1 MSGIEFEGYEALV
14 SELRATA
21 PVVPE
26 SLRERV
32 LEGAPAPRRQR
43 SRRRRLALVVVPLA
57 VVLAVGAAVVH
68 GVVKS
73 GSNGSGAV
81 SAYAPVLGVARGAVH
96 GPAKTATNS
105 AAKPLLAPGQ
115 LKQGNAL
122 TRHKSYSVDEQ
133 ALRGAVPA
141 TAVGSGSALRS
152 LQIPRNRLVHAAA
165 SLEVRVT
172 GRSELS
178 KATNQATQDVAALG
192 GYAQSVRYS
201 ASHNGGGSAVLALRV
216 PVQRA
221 ETAIGKLGGLGTLLS
236 QQVSTQDLQ
245 AKLTSQTSQ
254 IGSLRRAIA
263 VYVSALQSTTL
274 PASQRAILQ
283 IRLNNARRSL
293 SRLEHARKGTLAA
306 GANADISLVL
316 TTQKG
321 AVVATH
327 HREGRLGRLLGDA
340 AHFLALEGIILL
352 YALIVLA
359 PVILLVALGWWILRE
374 RRRRE
379 ERLLANA

>member
-21 PVVPE
+21 PVAPE

-32 LEGAPAPRRQR
+32 LEGAPATRVRR
-43 SRRRRLALVVVPLA
+43 SKKRRLALVVVPIA

-68 GVVKS
+68 GFVKS
-73 GSNGSGAV
+73 GSSVTAHSAALIDNARVPPTAGSN
-81 SAYAPVLGVARGAVH
+81 
-96 GPAKTATNS
+96 TATTASSS
-105 AAKPLLAPGQ
+105 AAPKAIPRSVTHGKVAFSAHQSALQQDSLLG
-115 LKQGNAL
+115 
-122 TRHKSYSVDEQ
+122 
-133 ALRGAVPA
+133 VPA
-141 TAVGSGSALRS
+141 TAVGSGSALRA
-152 LQIPRNRLVHAAA
+152 LTIPTNRLVHAVA
-165 SLEVRVT
+165 SLEVRVP

-216 PVQRA
+216 PVQKA
-221 ETAIGKLGGLGTLLS
+221 EAAIGKLGSLGTLLS

-245 AKLTSQTSQ
+245 AKLTSQTTG
-254 IGSLRRAIA
+254 IGSLKRAIA
-263 VYVSALQSTTL
+263 VYTSALQSTTL

-321 AVVATH
+321 AAVVTH
-327 HREGRLGRLLGDA
+327 HKEGRLGRLLGDA

-379 ERLLANA
+379 ERLLAGA

>member
-21 PVVPE
+21 PVAPE

-32 LEGAPAPRRQR
+32 LEGAPAPRVRR
-43 SRRRRLALVVVPLA
+43 SRKRRLALVVVPLA

-68 GVVKS
+68 GVVSS
-73 GSNGSGAV
+73 GSNHSSAAAVPFERVPGAATSGTNGGAV
-81 SAYAPVLGVARGAVH
+81 RHTIAH
-96 GPAKTATNS
+96 NS
-105 AAKPLLAPGQ
+105 IPKERALSP
-115 LKQGNAL
+115 LKQGVQKKTYAL
-122 TRHKSYSVDEQ
+122 GFAPGTPKVLATDAG
-133 ALRGAVPA
+133 ALA
-141 TAVGSGSALRS
+141 
-152 LQIPRNRLVHAAA
+152 IPTHRLVHAAA

-192 GYAQSVRYS
+192 GYAQSVRYA
-201 ASHNGGGSAVLALRV
+201 ASHNGGGSAVLSLRV
-216 PVQRA
+216 PVQKA
-221 ETAIGKLGGLGTLLS
+221 ETAIGKLGSLGTLLS

-245 AKLTSQTSQ
+245 AKLTSETSQ
-254 IGSLRRAIA
+254 IGSLKRAIA
-263 VYVSALQSTTL
+263 VYETALQSTTL

-293 SRLEHARKGTLAA
+293 SQLEHARKGTVAS
-306 GANADISLVL
+306 GATADISLLL

-321 AVVATH
+321 AAVVTH
-327 HREGRLGRLLGDA
+327 HKEGRLGRLLGDA

>member
-1 MSGIEFEGYEALV
+1 MHEKAKATFSTADNGTTALGA
-14 SELRATA
+14 LD
-21 PVVPE
+21 
-26 SLRERV
+26 
-32 LEGAPAPRRQR
+32 APAAPYALGRQ
-43 SRRRRLALVVVPLA
+43 LA
-57 VVLAVGAAVVH
+57 
-68 GVVKS
+68 
-73 GSNGSGAV
+73 
-81 SAYAPVLGVARGAVH
+81 
-96 GPAKTATNS
+96 
-105 AAKPLLAPGQ
+105 
-115 LKQGNAL
+115 
-122 TRHKSYSVDEQ
+122 
-133 ALRGAVPA
+133 
-141 TAVGSGSALRS
+141 
-152 LQIPRNRLVHAAA
+152 IPTHRLVHAAA

-192 GYAQSVRYS
+192 GYAQSVRYA
-201 ASHNGGGSAVLALRV
+201 ASHNGGGSAVLSLRV
-216 PVQRA
+216 PVQKA

-245 AKLTSQTSQ
+245 AKLTSQTTQ
-254 IGSLRRAIA
+254 IGSLKRAIA
-263 VYVSALQSTTL
+263 VYETALQSTTL

-293 SRLEHARKGTLAA
+293 SQLEHARKGTVAS
-306 GANADISLVL
+306 GATADISLLL

-321 AVVATH
+321 AAVVTH
-327 HREGRLGRLLGDA
+327 HKEGRLGRLLGDA

-379 ERLLANA
+379 ERLLASA

>member
-1 MSGIEFEGYEALV
+1 MSGIEFEGYEVLV

-21 PVVPE
+21 PVAPE
-26 SLRERV
+26 SLRDRV

-43 SRRRRLALVVVPLA
+43 SKKRRLALVVVPVA
-57 VVLAVGAAVVH
+57 VMLAVGAAFVH
-68 GVVKS
+68 GLVNS
-73 GSNGSGAV
+73 GSDHSSAELSPVARVPGAATSATNGAV
-81 SAYAPVLGVARGAVH
+81 RHTIARQSVHNERALG
-96 GPAKTATNS
+96 
-105 AAKPLLAPGQ
+105 PL
-115 LKQGNAL
+115 LKQGAQK
-122 TRHKSYSVDEQ
+122 KSY
-133 ALRGAVPA
+133 ALGS
-141 TAVGSGSALRS
+141 SGSAPGRPNALAGDAGA
-152 LQIPRNRLVHAAA
+152 LAIPTNRLVHAAA

-178 KATNQATQDVAALG
+178 KATNQATQDVAAFG

-216 PVQRA
+216 PVQKA
-221 ETAIGKLGGLGTLLS
+221 ETAIGKLGSLGTLLS

-254 IGSLRRAIA
+254 IGSLKRAIA

-321 AVVATH
+321 AAVVTPH
-327 HREGRLGRLLGDA
+327 HEGRLGRLLGDA

-359 PVILLVALGWWILRE
+359 PVILLVALGWWLLRE